1 MSGVK
6 PVVLYQLLRIVAGL
20 ALAALAAMPAQASEE
35 AAWAALRQGGIV
47 LFRHANAPGGGDPDG
62 MRIGDCATQ
71 RNLDEAGRAQ
81 ARRIGETFKAQG
93 VAVGQVLTSQWCRT
107 RETAE
112 LAFPGRQQDEPAFN
126 SFFGDRAKAQAQTST
141 AKRILQDWRGPGAFV
156 VSTHQVN
163 ITELTGIWPASGEG
177 IVVRFEDSN
186 LRVIGRI
193 MP

>member
-1 MSGVK
+1 MIARLILLML
-6 PVVLYQLLRIVAGL
+6 VLPASVARADKVDWTLLDQPG
-20 ALAALAAMPAQASEE
+20 S
-35 AAWAALRQGGIV
+35 IV
-47 LFRHANAPGGGDPDG
+47 LFRHANAPGVGDPAG
-62 MRIGDCATQ
+62 FTLGNCSTQ
-71 RNLDEAGRAQ
+71 RNLDARGRQEAEAIGAEFAKRGIPVGR
-81 ARRIGETFKAQG
+81 
-93 VAVGQVLTSQWCRT
+93 VLTSQWCRA
-107 RETAE
+107 RDTAE
-112 LAFPGRQQDEPAFN
+112 LAFPGRVVDEPAFN

-141 AKRILQDWRGPGAFV
+141 AKRILQDWRGTGAFV